1 MSKSQIKFMQG
12 DFKYA
17 PLNLNR
23 DNKSKQKKSSSRIQ
37 WNDIFYF
44 WIEIMIRVL
53 IVKEA
58 FKKIKNT
65 EHKDDMYFLLEEVNG
80 VYSQNYDFKKLF
92 QIEESFFGI
101 REREEFGNSWRRW
114 MDEVRKK
121 TSSLDHCYTKVCL
134 KTKKYNFDFA
144 DNLDF
149 PKRKS
154 EMIKKYSD
162 WKKIN
167 KLFIDKIN
175 YEI

>member
-92 QIEESFFGI
+92 
-101 REREEFGNSWRRW
+101 
-114 MDEVRKK
+114 
-121 TSSLDHCYTKVCL
+121 
-134 KTKKYNFDFA
+134 
-144 DNLDF
+144 
-149 PKRKS
+149 
-154 EMIKKYSD
+154 
-162 WKKIN
+162 
-167 KLFIDKIN
+167 
-175 YEI
+175 